1 MGFVIIS
8 APKDMPAR
16 DADGGDLHG
25 YVRSPVAGWTE
36 YYRDLMSGNVSED
49 GARRGIPRM
58 AWERGLT

>member
-1 MGFVIIS
+1 
-8 APKDMPAR
+8 MPAR

-49 GARRGIPRM
+49 GAQRGIPRT